1 MQDTCWNQ
9 IGVRGDRSCPELK
22 GAIHCQNC
30 PVYGQ
35 AGRDL
40 LERAAPDGYIA
51 EWTELLAQSRQ
62 QQDTEQLNAVSVT
75 IFRLGSEWMALPAGI
90 FNQVLPPNPV
100 HTLPHC
106 STRIL
111 RGIVNVRGQLLLC
124 VSLHELLGVTD
135 QATIAATTTT
145 PFAPHKTSRG
155 YSRLVVIEQQ
165 SHIWTFE
172 VDELYGLQR
181 CLSKEFSNRPT
192 LASQT
197 LESFTKNILHWREK
211 SVSYLDSDHLFEAL
225 QQQAL

>member
-9 IGVRGDRSCPELK
+9 IGVRGDRSCPKLQDV
-22 GAIHCQNC
+22 IHCQNC

-35 AGRDL
+35 SGRGL
-40 LERAAPDGYIA
+40 LERSAPDGYIA
-51 EWTELLAQSRQ
+51 EWTELLAQPRQ
-62 QQDTEQLNAVSVT
+62 QQDTEQTNAVSVT
-75 IFRLGSEWMALPAGI
+75 IFRLGSEWMALPADI
-90 FNQVLPPNPV
+90 FSQVLSPNPV
-100 HTLPHC
+100 HTLPHY
-106 STRIL
+106 SARIL

-124 VSLHELLGVTD
+124 VSLHELLGVTE
-135 QATIAATTTT
+135 QAPTSAITATPSST
-145 PFAPHKTSRG
+145 HKTSRG

-165 SHIWTFE
+165 SHIWAFE

-181 CLSKEFSNRPT
+181 CLPKEFSNSPT

-197 LESFTKNILHWREK
+197 LESFTQNILHWREK